1 MDDLMKNLQQFLSTP
16 EGQAQLQNIASM
28 LNNKQNSSG
37 TQTNPMQG
45 NNQNAQN
52 NANGGLDMSGLM
64 GMLNNANQQSA
75 QNHNQNNANGGM
87 DFSNIMAMLSNLQNA
102 NQNSAGNQSG
112 PDMAAISNMLANL
125 NNNNSENT
133 AMPGIDMN
141 TVLKLQQVFQSI
153 NVNDKNTQLLLAL
166 KPHFSERRR
175 QKVDQAI
182 SMMRLMA
189 MLPALKESGIFAG
202 L

>member
-52 NANGGLDMSGLM
+52 NANGGL
-64 GMLNNANQQSA
+64 
-75 QNHNQNNANGGM
+75 